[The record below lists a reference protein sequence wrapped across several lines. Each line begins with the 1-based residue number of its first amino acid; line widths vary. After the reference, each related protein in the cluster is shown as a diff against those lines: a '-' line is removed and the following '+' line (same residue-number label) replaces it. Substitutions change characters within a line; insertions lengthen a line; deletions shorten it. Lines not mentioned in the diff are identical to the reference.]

1 VTTADRSVRLGYGY
15 NPGLPANVPVAWG
28 ARAIT
33 TDTGGIDLVHDR
45 QSAFGPRHR
54 VRNLTRALDAGVNDR
69 WMSAASALLG
79 AGIMSPGAAAE
90 FVLTR
95 TDGVIV
101 KGNTLGSGGYLYV
114 CAYPE
119 TPERGTVAWAR
130 AEVDRLQVEHGTLIT
145 GAGFAAMEDA
155 IRQITRPAFAVD
167 ELVLA
172 ERAGNQVWIGR
183 FLGEGTNSDGTPN
196 GIGRVALHPRAGEK
210 AGSDDVVGVGLIRL
224 APASPLAPANQVQE
238 AQQ

>member
-15 NPGLPANVPVAWG
+15 NPGLPQDVSVAWG

-33 TDTGGIDLVHDR
+33 TSTGGVDFVHDR
-45 QSAFGPRHR
+45 QSAFGPRER
-54 VRNLTRALDAGVNDR
+54 VRKLAQVLNGGVNDR
-69 WMSAASALLG
+69 WMSAASALLD
-79 AGIMSPGAAAE
+79 AGIMSPSSAAE

-114 CAYPE
+114 CAYAE
-119 TPERGTVAWAR
+119 APERGTVAWAR
-130 AEVDRLQVEHGTLIT
+130 AEVDRLKAQHGTLIT
-145 GAGFAAMEDA
+145 GDGFAAMEDA

-172 ERAGNQVWIGR
+172 ERPGNQVWVGR
-183 FLGEGTNSDGTPN
+183 FLGEGTNPDGTPN
-196 GIGRVALHPRAGEK
+196 GIGRVALLPRAGEK
-210 AGSDDVVGVGLIRL
+210 TVSDDVVGVGLIRL
-224 APASPLAPANQVQE
+224 APASSLAPADQMQE